1 MADEG
6 EWQFVSRGG
15 RGKGHGPRANRNCNA
30 TRLGSFLAPGSLQGC
45 SLENSNQRFPCPSP
59 KDAGEEAAV
68 EAGVVRAVQRLT
80 EELGAS
86 AFWEE
91 VLHQLQAALREELR
105 CLLASSSSSAPE
117 CESGSNNT
125 PGVPGSPASSLAL
138 APPYVSPM
146 PESPTAAASADLGR
160 PGLPNSPKAK
170 AVRRRREAH
179 DGLLGGAEDR
189 EASGE
194 GLDESEEAAPSRR
207 RQSYAEEAENE
218 DEEETEADGEIAV
231 YLAPHCDVDLY
242 GEILGAE
249 MQLHG
254 FCTRC
259 FSCAQFRDVASA
271 EAEGPTRA
279 AAQREATAASA
290 MEEHALEPT
299 AEGAS
304 AEHAAGEATGAE
316 RGHGATAAGAVAGSA
331 TEGKDGYACCSSRRE
346 ASRWTCP
353 DVCRRKRGFVLIGNA
368 LSSYELRRHLFG
380 DLRFVSAAWRFP
392 RRHCDASST
401 PGSLAEGGAT
411 DTALGAG
418 VADGARASA
427 SGQGSHP
434 MPSQAGD
441 SNGDY
446 LACLSHPEKPSSRP
460 VQGGPQEV
468 TCGQQR
474 PGVVVWKTPHETSRS
489 EACGETATSS
499 AAAEPRLSNSCDT
512 PSGSSNTGSGDTAAC
527 PEGLCVQ
534 VTPARWALVL
544 FELLPHVSELPLQCS
559 FSPHPRAFNDLAVC
573 RFETPRTE
581 EQRRAFWKAAM
592 QQSQQAAA
600 ADARPQKSHRGKAR
614 GVDGRGV
621 RQVVLLSGEG
631 VSEHTTGVGG
641 RGGGKER
648 ARDDLLFQGR
658 RQRALDLLSLR
669 LVSDHQGVQML
680 RASDLELGYMSAC
693 RGRSKGLSLWPPD
706 APQDDNFAGILA
718 PRGLEELP
726 NIANL
731 TGHRRRHLKQ
741 AHA

>member
-117 CESGSNNT
+117 CESGSSNT

-160 PGLPNSPKAK
+160 PSLPNSPKAK
-170 AVRRRREAH
+170 VAYSLVCLGLGSPTACSDVLSCQYQLALALQLQRLLRIPAGRVRVADPVMSETDKRAVET
-179 DGLLGGAEDR
+179 LFQ
-189 EASGE
+189 
-194 GLDESEEAAPSRR
+194 LDAGQAAAPSRR

-259 FSCAQFRDVASA
+259 FSCTQFRDVASA

-316 RGHGATAAGAVAGSA
+316 RGHGATAAGAVAASA

-427 SGQGSHP
+427 SGQGRP
-434 MPSQAGD
+434 PRGD
-441 SNGDY
+441 
-446 LACLSHPEKPSSRP
+446 LRAAA
-460 VQGGPQEV
+460 
-468 TCGQQR
+468 
-474 PGVVVWKTPHETSRS
+474 SRS
-489 EACGETATSS
+489 GRLEG
-499 AAAEPRLSNSCDT
+499 AARDI
-512 PSGSSNTGSGDTAAC
+512 
-527 PEGLCVQ
+527 Q

-544 FELLPHVSELPLQCS
+544 FELLPYVSELPLQCS

-614 GVDGRGV
+614 GVDG
-621 RQVVLLSGEG
+621 
-631 VSEHTTGVGG
+631 
-641 RGGGKER
+641 
-648 ARDDLLFQGR
+648 RDDLLFQGR

-731 TGHRRRHLKQ
+731 TGSLVGQAQRKEVNMHAIMSTPIAMGSTKGCCQANEIQHGGPQSASLLSLLAKSQKIQREWWDTTQKRKQ
-741 AHA
+741 TALRGFPPSP